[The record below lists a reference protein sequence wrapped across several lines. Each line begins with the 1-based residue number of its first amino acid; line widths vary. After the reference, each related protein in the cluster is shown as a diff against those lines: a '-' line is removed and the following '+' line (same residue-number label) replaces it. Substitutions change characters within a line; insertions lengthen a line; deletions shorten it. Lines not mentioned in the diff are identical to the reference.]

1 MPTTRTR
8 LERELDPDS
17 LRRLKAESAHDLS
30 IGGAELAGQALL
42 QGLVDECHLFVTPVA
57 VGGGTRALPNG
68 LHAKLELLGERR
80 FAAGVVHLHY
90 RLGA

>member
-1 MPTTRTR
+1 M
-8 LERELDPDS
+8 
-17 LRRLKAESAHDLS
+17 
-30 IGGAELAGQALL
+30 
-42 QGLVDECHLFVTPVA
+42 TPVA

-68 LHAKLELLGERR
+68 LHAKLELLDERR